1 MPVYHNLPSLVKP
14 IWTQTP
20 VTGCLTY
27 PILGLVVTLI
37 SESSLNVGSE
47 AEHVNSQAHLSN
59 FGFGATLISDP

>member
-27 PILGLVVTLI
+27 LTLASDPTPT
-37 SESSLNVGSE
+37 SESPLLAGTVSFLLAYWEQV
-47 AEHVNSQAHLSN
+47 LDD
-59 FGFGATLISDP
+59 I